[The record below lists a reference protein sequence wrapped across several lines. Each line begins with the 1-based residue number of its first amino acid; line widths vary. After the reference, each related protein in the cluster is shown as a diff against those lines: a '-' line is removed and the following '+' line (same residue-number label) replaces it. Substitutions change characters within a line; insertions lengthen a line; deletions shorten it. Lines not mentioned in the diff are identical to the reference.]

1 MAQTLRRNA
10 RVSTLTWVWAQG
22 INLIRMMMLI
32 NFLSTE
38 GYGLW
43 IFSFS
48 IMSYFVVYN
57 FGIANA
63 FVKYTAEYNARGEH
77 DRLGQILS
85 TGMTAGLLIGA
96 GIIVFFFFFTE
107 SAIQFFN
114 IHVDNAPDARFVIFG
129 VAIVSAFSM
138 VTSVYGAVLTGIQR
152 LDIRNYCFVAG
163 ITIEFF
169 FMVAALNLG
178 YGIKTVTVL
187 YTCNVIF
194 SNLLCLIAVRRLL
207 PEVHINPFRPRLDC
221 VPPLFTL
228 GGKMQLLGIVAML
241 VGSLDIVVFM
251 KYGGEAFVGV
261 YGSAQRFAQ
270 RAQGLALQGFGMLA
284 PASAD
289 LLAREE
295 HGALAEVYRG
305 AQRFTAIGCAFVFG
319 YLALYPDITMIFVM
333 DEQYVPGAAF
343 ALRVLCFGLFFH
355 TLTGPG
361 TSMMRGAG
369 LPFREMAYQVLT
381 VVMFLAMF
389 YPLMHAW
396 SPDALKDPST
406 LDPRLVA
413 TWPLAL
419 GAASLFFIV
428 IANRFFKVSLWA
440 PFGET
445 GFLLISV
452 CGLAWLTRFGWD
464 AIGMGAP
471 LSRWPAFFSI
481 VCTGTL
487 YTVLCGF
494 AAFLLPGLTPG
505 DREQVIRF
513 LPGGSRALARRSA
526 RQDTP

>member
-1 MAQTLRRNA
+1 MASTLRRNA

-63 FVKYTAEYNARGEH
+63 FVKYTAEHHARNEH
-77 DRLGQILS
+77 ERLGQILS
-85 TGMTAGLLIGA
+85 TGMLAGILIGA

-107 SAIQFFN
+107 NAIHFFN
-114 IHVDNAPDARFVIFG
+114 IQVENAPDARFVIFG

-152 LDIRNYCFVAG
+152 IDIRNYCFVAG

-169 FMVAALNLG
+169 FMVVALNLG

-187 YTCNVIF
+187 YTCNVVF
-194 SNLLCLIAVRRLL
+194 SNVLCWYAVRRLL
-207 PEVHINPFRPRLDC
+207 PNVRINPLRPRLDC

-228 GGKMQLLGIVAML
+228 GGKMQILGVVAML
-241 VGSLDIVVFM
+241 VGSLDIVIFM

-289 LLAREE
+289 LISRKE
-295 HGALAEVYRG
+295 HTALAGVYQA

-319 YLALYPDITMIFVM
+319 YLAAYPDITMRFVM
-333 DEQYVPGAAF
+333 DEQYAPGAAF
-343 ALRVLCFGLFFH
+343 ALRVLCVGLFFH

-369 LPFREMAYQVLT
+369 MPFREMLYQILT
-381 VVMFLAMF
+381 VIMFLAMF
-389 YPLMHAW
+389 YPMMHLL

-419 GAASLFFIV
+419 GAASLFFIF
-428 IANRFFKVSLWA
+428 IANHFFKVPIWA

-445 GFLLISV
+445 GLLLLSA
-452 CGLAWLTRFGWD
+452 CALAWGTREGWD
-464 AIGMGAP
+464 WLGYGDP
-471 LSRWPAFFSI
+471 QSRWPAFASI
-481 VCTGTL
+481 VCTGTI
-487 YTVLCGF
+487 YTALFVG
-494 AAFLLPGLTPG
+494 AAYVLPGLTPS
-505 DREQVIRF
+505 DREQFLRF
-513 LPGGSRALARRSA
+513 LPGGSRIIARRHA
-526 RQDTP
+526 GEPRP